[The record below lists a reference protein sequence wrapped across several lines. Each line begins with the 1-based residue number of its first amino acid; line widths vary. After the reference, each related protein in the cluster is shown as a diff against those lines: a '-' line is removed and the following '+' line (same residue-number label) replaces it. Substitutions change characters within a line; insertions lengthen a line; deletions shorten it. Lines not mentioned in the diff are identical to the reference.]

1 MENASQAL
9 IIAGTILIAL
19 IILSIGVYLVSNY
32 RQVGESYE
40 QTKEITEIT
49 KFNTNF
55 TKFEEREDITAQEII
70 TLKNFAKN
78 YDKQNDTTTTVDYPD
93 KAIYTASK
101 NKPKEQEEKDTEFIK
116 EYTPGEDGKMKYFK
130 LEEYKDKNND
140 GRIDYIKFVKK

>member
-49 KFNTNF
+49 KFNANF
-55 TKFEEREDITAQEII
+55 TKFEGREDIMAQEII
-70 TLKNFAKN
+70 TLKKFAKN
-78 YDKQNDTTTTVDYPD
+78 YDEKNGTTTTVDYPE
-93 KAIYTASK
+93 KAKYTDDT
-101 NKPKEQEEKDTEFIK
+101 EQEEKDAEFIK
-116 EYTPGEDGKMKYFK
+116 EYTPDEDGKMQYFK
-130 LEEYKDKNND
+130 LKEYKDKNND
-140 GRIDYIKFVKK
+140 GKIDYIKFVRN

>member
-40 QTKEITEIT
+40 QTKEITKIT

-55 TKFEEREDITAQEII
+55 TKLENKEDITAQEII

-78 YDKQNDTTTTVDYPD
+78 YDEKNGTTTTVKYPNISEID
-93 KAIYTASK
+93 A
-101 NKPKEQEEKDTEFIK
+101 EFIK
-116 EYTPGEDGKMKYFK
+116 ENATNDNGKMNHFK
-130 LEEYKDKNND
+130 VIKCEDTNND
-140 GRIDYIKFVKK
+140 GRIDYIEFIKN

>member
-32 RQVGESYE
+32 MKVGQSYE
-40 QTKEITEIT
+40 QTKETTEIT
-49 KFNTNF
+49 KFNVNF
-55 TKFEEREDITAQEII
+55 TKFERREDITAQEII

-78 YDKQNDTTTTVDYPD
+78 YDEKNGTTTTVMYPNSHETD
-93 KAIYTASK
+93 A
-101 NKPKEQEEKDTEFIK
+101 EFIK
-116 EYTPGEDGKMKYFK
+116 ENATNDNGKMQHFKVEKY
-130 LEEYKDKNND
+130 EDKNND

>member
-32 RQVGESYE
+32 MKVGQSYE
-40 QTKEITEIT
+40 QTKETTEIT

-78 YDKQNDTTTTVDYPD
+78 YDEQNNTTTTVRYPGSESN
-93 KAIYTASK
+93 KADA
-101 NKPKEQEEKDTEFIK
+101 EFIK
-116 EYTPGEDGKMKYFK
+116 NNATNGDGKMQYFK
-130 LEEYKDKNND
+130 VKKCEDKNND
-140 GRIDYIKFVKK
+140 GKIDYIEFVKN

>member
-40 QTKEITEIT
+40 QTKETTEIT

-55 TKFEEREDITAQEII
+55 TKFEERKDITAQEII

-78 YDKQNDTTTTVDYPD
+78 YDEKNGTTTTVIYPESN
-93 KAIYTASK
+93 KADA
-101 NKPKEQEEKDTEFIK
+101 EFIK
-116 EYTPGEDGKMKYFK
+116 SNATNNNGKMKHFK
-130 LEEYKDKNND
+130 VEKYEDKNND
-140 GRIDYIKFVKK
+140 GRIDYIEFVKK